1 MQLTVTADSWV
12 IIHTRDKGPVKFIGM
27 KRDALRILSMGR
39 RGTFPARALLGMPFN
54 EFLVWSPEDKAF
66 SVGGIKEA
74 PTAKHAKKKFN
85 KHSVEILLR
94 TPTLHDIIS
103 MYIQKGDLH
112 VSHEAA
118 AEVLFHAIGTKY
130 VIIKDDHKSVFLG
143 AVAMARGTKNL
154 YRIGG
159 STADLAILGALGH
172 PMKIEEYSI
181 PVYGTEGVKCAEN
194 VRDTGGVKCDEV
206 AMHNTPSTCDVCD
219 SSGTCPDSTVCSVT
233 LSVCPNGAMGCAE
246 SRQKGVLLVLAQK
259 EKYIAEEVV
268 SLLKSIPPHMKPES
282 AYVDFLVYHP
292 VKEALLDLFNTMMTN
307 KSFCL
312 LDLREHFYREYQGTL
327 GAIHPTMSKLGHSGF
342 VLTGTFLDN

>member
-1 MQLTVTADSWV
+1 MQLAVTTDSWV

-66 SVGGIKEA
+66 SVGGTKEA

-130 VIIKDDHKSVFLG
+130 VIVKDDHKSVLLG

-181 PVYGTEGVKCAEN
+181 PVCDKTVCDAEGVKCPGSAMGCAESA
-194 VRDTGGVKCDEV
+194 VCDS
-206 AMHNTPSTCDVCD
+206 PSTCTETASV
-219 SSGTCPDSTVCSVT
+219 CPDS
-233 LSVCPNGAMGCAE
+233 AMGCAE

-268 SLLKSIPPHMKPES
+268 SLLKSIPLHMKPES

-292 VKEALLDLFNTMMTN
+292 VKEALLDLFNAMMTN

>member
-66 SVGGIKEA
+66 SVGGTKEA

-181 PVYGTEGVKCAEN
+181 PVCDSAVCDTDGVKCAEN
-194 VRDTGGVKCDEV
+194 VRDTDGVKYAEEGAVHNTPSTCD
-206 AMHNTPSTCDVCD
+206 MHNTPSTC
-219 SSGTCPDSTVCSVT
+219 PD
-233 LSVCPNGAMGCAE
+233 GAVDCAE